1 VKYNVGDRWI
11 WRDDVLLSD
20 GSGRVRA
27 TPVTLRGYISELKS
41 GSTKVGKT
49 ISIIIK
55 WENGRMIQYND
66 YMIEE
71 APQLSIDKEFYR
83 NQKLELLGL

>member
-1 VKYNVGDRWI
+1 MKYNVGDRWI
-11 WRDDVLLSD
+11 WRDDVLFSD

-49 ISIIIK
+49 LSIIIK

>member
-1 VKYNVGDRWI
+1 
-11 WRDDVLLSD
+11 
-20 GSGRVRA
+20 
-27 TPVTLRGYISELKS
+27 
-41 GSTKVGKT
+41 
-49 ISIIIK
+49 
-55 WENGRMIQYND
+55 MIQYND